1 MAGYSFG
8 LLLYRRLAILYNQ
21 LESFWDV
28 SLNFLMEPVRAIQTH
43 VVTWQ
48 RLHLPSYRDQPPDLF
63 IRPFAWMLLPHHLL
77 IPCDHHLPGAG
88 AVRLVLEIHY
98 LARCWILRFL
108 VPTFFAPLKDWS
120 QFRENPK
127 LVRSWGLL
135 DLIQMNQHWQEA
147 EKIWHLFS
155 LLLQLLTLYPGA
167 FLSQLHVPTQNS
179 EHLEIMVCA
188 VLVLGFKWEDWLALA
203 GHRLR
208 PRRFCRVGEANLATI
223 CLSWLR

>member
-1 MAGYSFG
+1 MSPEIVMILVCHSKKAAPCFLTELALTPRIVMAGYSFG

-108 VPTFFAPLKDWS
+108 VPTFFAPLKD
-120 QFRENPK
+120 
-127 LVRSWGLL
+127 
-135 DLIQMNQHWQEA
+135 
-147 EKIWHLFS
+147 
-155 LLLQLLTLYPGA
+155 
-167 FLSQLHVPTQNS
+167 
-179 EHLEIMVCA
+179 
-188 VLVLGFKWEDWLALA
+188 
-203 GHRLR
+203 
-208 PRRFCRVGEANLATI
+208 
-223 CLSWLR
+223 